1 MKKHILKISCILSMI
16 SLFSVGFASWY
27 IDGKIENKT
36 STSGTIETGDTEISS
51 RSYYDLKL
59 TKTIKKSYLENV
71 ATPKL
76 NNSNSIEIFDS
87 TFKWSSKDSSKYSS
101 PLSTYFDLYDSNNPI
116 GDSSPRLINLDS
128 NDTIRLPMHTLDSN
142 AGTLTSSIYYSNS
155 YHILDKADS
164 SSELSSAEVTYDAND
179 EKNATNQVATIETT
193 TNISTG
199 LSNCRLDIRR
209 FVKNSKYYSYKLYLF
224 YYTNKTPKKI
234 ERTVLTPWQFNSF
247 SNALTNSDW
256 PTISNAKYTIND
268 KKSASTISGTLGYT
282 ANDGSAKTITV
293 TFSTAC
299 YTSASEYYSKSIDDT
314 ASNYS
319 IYRKVNKQ
327 MPLYSYANV
336 ASSTS
341 SDIIWTC
348 GFKYFR
354 EEEKNMVDSGTRSI
368 KTPIGYK
375 YVNATLREV
384 NQISNPLIVFNF
396 VNENDESDT
405 LERTSALSVGTR
417 PKSYLYKELNW
428 INRDD
433 ITLEYVI
440 RLIPKANY
448 IENAKEIID
457 SFNYSIEYNMRSKVI

>member
-1 MKKHILKISCILSMI
+1 MKKHTLKISCILSMI

-27 IDGKIENKT
+27 IDGKVENGT
-36 STSGTIETGDTEISS
+36 SIGGAVEVGDTEISS

-59 TKTIKKSYLENV
+59 TKVIKKNNLESV
-71 ATPKL
+71 ISSHS
-76 NNSNSIEIFDS
+76 NSNSIEIFDS
-87 TFKWSSKDSSKYSS
+87 IFKWENVDGSSYSS
-101 PLSTYFDLYDSNNPI
+101 PLTTYFDIYDSNNPT
-116 GDSSPRLINLDS
+116 GDSSPRLISLDS
-128 NDTIRLPMHTLDSN
+128 NDTIRLPMHKLDSN

-155 YHILDKADS
+155 YHILDKTDS
-164 SSELSSAEVTYDAND
+164 SSELSGAEVTYDASD
-179 EKNATNQVATIETT
+179 EKNATSQGATIETT

-199 LSNCRLDIRR
+199 LSNCRLDMRR
-209 FVKNSKYYSYKLYLF
+209 FVKNNKYYYYRLYMF
-224 YYTNKTPKKI
+224 YYTDKTPRTI
-234 ERTVLTPWQFNSF
+234 ERTIVTPYQFNSF
-247 SNALTNSDW
+247 NKGLTNSDW

-268 KKSASTISGTLGYT
+268 KKSASSISSTLGYT
-282 ANDGSAKTITV
+282 ANDGSAKTITI

-299 YTSASEYYSKSIDDT
+299 YTSASEYYSKSLDDT
-314 ASNYS
+314 TSNYS

-327 MPLYSYANV
+327 MPIYSYANI

-341 SDIIWTC
+341 SEITWTC

-354 EEEKNMVDSGTRSI
+354 EEEKYMVDSGTRSI

-396 VNENDESDT
+396 VNENDESDA
-405 LERTSALSVGTR
+405 LEKTSTLSVGTK

-433 ITLEYVI
+433 ITLEYI
-440 RLIPKANY
+440 ARLVPKANY

-457 SFNYSIEYNMRSKVI
+457 SFTFSIEYNVRTKVI